1 MSTTQ
6 QPTVFITVPKYVAIT
21 PMQTAMGSTITTI
34 GSTTSLPKIRPG
46 PTQTS
51 TTDTASNTTVN
62 NGATT
67 DSTAPKG
74 KKRRLD
80 HLTWEEKVQ
89 RK

>member
-21 PMQTAMGSTITTI
+21 PMQTATGSTITTI
-34 GSTTSLPKIRPG
+34 GSTSLPKIRPAPAQT
-46 PTQTS
+46 PTEQ
-51 TTDTASNTTVN
+51 ASNTSMD
-62 NGATT
+62 NGSNT
-67 DSTAPKG
+67 DTPAPKG